1 MSSSF
6 LARISGWAGI
16 QHSQR
21 EASVIQL
28 CSNIQNYK
36 LSPSALEVPKK
47 KDYMKTKTDS
57 LVRVTVEKKIVEA
70 TADLRNW
77 VGKNYAELFQQS
89 QQIWKQF

>member
-1 MSSSF
+1 
-6 LARISGWAGI
+6 
-16 QHSQR
+16 
-21 EASVIQL
+21 
-28 CSNIQNYK
+28 
-36 LSPSALEVPKK
+36 
-47 KDYMKTKTDS
+47 MKTKTDS